1 MNAHDRVKQ
10 FAEKHGATLTVPS
23 QKEQLKGQLKG
34 KTRDKLTPK
43 EKDDLL
49 LQIAHDLGY
58 ID

>member
-1 MNAHDRVKQ
+1 MNPHERVKQ
-10 FAEKHGATLTVPS
+10 FAEKHGATLTTPT
-23 QKEQLKGQLKG
+23 QKEQLKSQLKG
-34 KTRDKLTPK
+34 KTDKLTPK